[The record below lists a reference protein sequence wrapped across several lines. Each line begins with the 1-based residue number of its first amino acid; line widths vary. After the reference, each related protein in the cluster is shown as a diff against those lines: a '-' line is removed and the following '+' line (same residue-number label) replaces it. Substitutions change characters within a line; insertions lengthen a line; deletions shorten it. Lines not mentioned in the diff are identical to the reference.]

1 MHTKIPGCLSGLPWL
16 EGGFVVHFL
25 PLNPRKVR
33 VSWALS
39 SAVAR
44 QNSLTAWNAWKP
56 WHPSV
61 SNNNNNKD
69 RSSYFYILV
78 KQEDVRL
85 FCMPGVWMW
94 KYCNVCQQHDWRHN
108 IEEGHPGVSNSFL
121 SSYFFPSP
129 PFLFFFNYMGV
140 SAATL
145 FAVPFLL
152 IALFCL
158 QAARLQYLKLF
169 IAHLVSHHVSG
180 VSSWIK
186 SKHQLEPDRMA
197 NVGATS
203 LPAASHSMVLV
214 TAAGS
219 V

>member
-1 MHTKIPGCLSGLPWL
+1 MDPPQQSCCYLLGCLLLWRLILEHLNGNNLFFEELKRSHMHTKIPGCLSGLPWL

-25 PLNPRKVR
+25 PSNPRKVR

-44 QNSLTAWNAWKP
+44 QNSLTAWNAWKL

-61 SNNNNNKD
+61 SNNNNKKD

-108 IEEGHPGVSNSFL
+108 IEEGHLGVSNSFL

-129 PFLFFFNYMGV
+129 PFLFFLIIWGWVQQLY
-140 SAATL
+140 
-145 FAVPFLL
+145 LL
-152 IALFCL
+152 CL
-158 QAARLQYLKLF
+158 
-169 IAHLVSHHVSG
+169 SC
-180 VSSWIK
+180 W
-186 SKHQLEPDRMA
+186 
-197 NVGATS
+197 
-203 LPAASHSMVLV
+203 
-214 TAAGS
+214 
-219 V
+219 

>member
-1 MHTKIPGCLSGLPWL
+1 MCTFSVCLEYGCGSI
-16 EGGFVVHFL
+16 V
-25 PLNPRKVR
+25 
-33 VSWALS
+33 
-39 SAVAR
+39 
-44 QNSLTAWNAWKP
+44 T
-56 WHPSV
+56 SV
-61 SNNNNNKD
+61 SNMIGD
-69 RSSYFYILV
+69 TILRRDTWVSPIAFCLVISSLPPPP
-78 KQEDVRL
+78 L
-85 FCMPGVWMW
+85 F
-94 KYCNVCQQHDWRHN
+94 
-108 IEEGHPGVSNSFL
+108 I
-121 SSYFFPSP
+121 
-129 PFLFFFNYMGV
+129 FFNYMGV

-197 NVGATS
+197 NVEATS

-214 TAAGS
+214 TAADS